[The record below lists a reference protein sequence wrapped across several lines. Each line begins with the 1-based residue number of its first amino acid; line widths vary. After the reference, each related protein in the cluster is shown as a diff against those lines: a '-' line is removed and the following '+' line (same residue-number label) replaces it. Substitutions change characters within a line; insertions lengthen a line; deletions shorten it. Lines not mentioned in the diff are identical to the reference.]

1 MGTTV
6 IGGMFAACAIAIFL
20 IPVSFCL
27 VERLVRRGAAPVSE
41 RGLTKKTV

>member
-27 VERLVRRGAAPVSE
+27 VERLVNRRPASVGE
-41 RGLTKKTV
+41 GGLTKKTA

>member
-1 MGTTV
+1 V

-27 VERLVRRGAAPVSE
+27 VERLVNLRGKPPLRAE
-41 RGLTKKTV
+41 LTKETI